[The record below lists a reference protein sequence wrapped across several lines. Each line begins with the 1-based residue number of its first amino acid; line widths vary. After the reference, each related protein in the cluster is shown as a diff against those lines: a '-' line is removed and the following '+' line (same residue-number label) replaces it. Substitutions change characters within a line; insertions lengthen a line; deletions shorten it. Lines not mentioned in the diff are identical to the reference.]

1 MTTAGTFRG
10 DYERFV
16 NGGDLKEYYE
26 GDTVT
31 YEGQLF
37 IALRDTTGGLGING
51 PDWESQ
57 VADTVTIDKIEDG
70 AITPVKLEGS
80 AIVTR
85 LNGLTGDRH
94 VVSKFN
100 GVTGDVHGVSKLN
113 GLTGEQHAVSKLNGL
128 TGEQHAVSKFNGATG
143 EVHGVS
149 KLNGLTG
156 EQHAVS
162 KLNGLTGEQHA
173 VSKFNGITGEVHG
186 VSKLNGLTG
195 EQHAVSKFNGVTG
208 EVHAVSKLN
217 GLTGEQHAVS
227 KFNGITGEIHGVS
240 KVNGLTGE
248 VSAEFAPFRYDVEVP
263 DTSALGL
270 VDDAGELTFGST
282 LHAAGGLINEI
293 RFNEIDSRGRDTTS
307 VMRRFGFAGGYFE
320 LLDSDGGVIFAGTK
334 EYGSVVA
341 SSSHPGGTQLT
352 WPSTGVSGD
361 VDVVENQYQVGGYR
375 IFADDE
381 EGAFPIAFL
390 NAASADSG
398 FTAAYFLRIIPNAQ
412 EMVPRFN
419 GLTGDVHGVSK
430 FNGATGEVHG
440 VSKLN
445 GLTGEQHAVSKFNG
459 ATGEVH
465 GVSKLNGLTGE
476 QHAVS
481 KFNGVTGE
489 VHGVS
494 KLNGSTGELHAVT
507 TLNGMSGTVESIRKN
522 TALFNLQSSSAITAS
537 DQHFFAAHVVPYG
550 CRGEL
555 FGVVGSTGGFKVSLM
570 KAAATEFGK
579 TFGAVSSSVV
589 ATITGNS
596 GANTRL
602 GATAAISTLTPAID
616 ANSLLFLKIDSNA
629 GGATSMNAFFTYFG
643 TTG

>member
-37 IALRDTTGGLGING
+37 VALRDTTGGLGING

-173 VSKFNGITGEVHG
+173 VSKFNGTTGEVHG

-227 KFNGITGEIHGVS
+227 KFNGATGEIHGVS

-282 LHAAGGLINEI
+282 LTTAGGLINEI

-307 VMRRFGFAGGYFE
+307 VMRRFGFAG
-320 LLDSDGGVIFAGTK
+320 
-334 EYGSVVA
+334 
-341 SSSHPGGTQLT
+341 
-352 WPSTGVSGD
+352 
-361 VDVVENQYQVGGYR
+361 
-375 IFADDE
+375 
-381 EGAFPIAFL
+381 
-390 NAASADSG
+390 
-398 FTAAYFLRIIPNAQ
+398 
-412 EMVPRFN
+412 
-419 GLTGDVHGVSK
+419 
-430 FNGATGEVHG
+430 
-440 VSKLN
+440 
-445 GLTGEQHAVSKFNG
+445 
-459 ATGEVH
+459 
-465 GVSKLNGLTGE
+465 
-476 QHAVS
+476 
-481 KFNGVTGE
+481 
-489 VHGVS
+489 
-494 KLNGSTGELHAVT
+494 
-507 TLNGMSGTVESIRKN
+507 
-522 TALFNLQSSSAITAS
+522 
-537 DQHFFAAHVVPYG
+537 
-550 CRGEL
+550 
-555 FGVVGSTGGFKVSLM
+555 
-570 KAAATEFGK
+570 
-579 TFGAVSSSVV
+579 
-589 ATITGNS
+589 
-596 GANTRL
+596 
-602 GATAAISTLTPAID
+602 
-616 ANSLLFLKIDSNA
+616 
-629 GGATSMNAFFTYFG
+629 
-643 TTG
+643 

>member
-128 TGEQHAVSKFNGATG
+128 TGEQHAVSKLNGLTGEQHAVSKFNGTTG

-162 KLNGLTGEQHA
+162 K
-173 VSKFNGITGEVHG
+173 FNGTTGEVHG

-263 DTSALGL
+263 DTSTLGS
-270 VDDAGELTFGST
+270 VDSAGELTFGGVVSS
-282 LHAAGGLINEI
+282 AGGLINAI
-293 RFNEIDSRGRDTTS
+293 RFNEVDSRGRNATTI
-307 VMRRFGFAGGYFE
+307 MRRFGFAGGYFE

-341 SSSHPGGTQLT
+341 SSSHPGGTQLS

-361 VDVVENQYQVGGYR
+361 VDVIENAYQVGGFQ
-375 IFADDE
+375 ISSDDE
-381 EGAFPIAFL
+381 EGAFPIPFL

-398 FTAAYFLRIIPNAQ
+398 FTAAYFVRIIPNAQ

-419 GLTGDVHGVSK
+419 G
-430 FNGATGEVHG
+430 ATGEVHG
-440 VSKLN
+440 
-445 GLTGEQHAVSKFNG
+445 VSKFNG

-602 GATAAISTLTPAID
+602 GATAAISTLTAAID